1 MTYGIL
7 TDKRQKKIV
16 TVYFIVY
23 TLLTALAFYPLY
35 VMHVNANSSFWIYLF
50 SFMLIAT
57 AGAIIFK
64 RMYYGTYYIL
74 TTGTEKD
81 GISVGWIIAIFHVQL
96 FISLVSCYVLYNVFH
111 SLSLAVVYSI
121 FFFVGGFN
129 WNLCHGQ
136 MYAIDTELWEKGY
149 LPKIVVKKYKKK
161 QGIDN

>member
-1 MTYGIL
+1 MTYGII

-16 TVYFIVY
+16 IGYFIVY

-74 TTGTEKD
+74 TATGKD
-81 GISVGWIIAIFHVQL
+81 GISVGWIVAMFHVQL
-96 FISLVSCYVLYNVFH
+96 FISLVACYFIYNMLNF
-111 SLSLAVVYSI
+111 SLGLSVCYAIY
-121 FFFVGGFN
+121 FFIGGFN

-136 MYAIDTELWEKGY
+136 MYAVDHELWEKGY
-149 LPKIVVKKYKKK
+149 LPKIIIKKYEKK